1 MRFRPVFQPAFE
13 VDATPK
19 TRLPPKQRKNTL
31 ISIAKRH
38 YFMLQSKTY
47 PQPKGVCDETM
58 NHVPASGS
66 GNPSKTYPQPKGVC
80 DPMGNMYEVIA
91 SYSRLKRTHS
101 RKAFV
106 PMAIGSR
113 GMRILNTGKPHT
125 WQQRKRMRQRMKGTA
140 SRSRQ
145 PPQPHLFKWVRQ

>member
-1 MRFRPVFQPAFE
+1 
-13 VDATPK
+13 
-19 TRLPPKQRKNTL
+19 
-31 ISIAKRH
+31 
-38 YFMLQSKTY
+38 
-47 PQPKGVCDETM
+47 
-58 NHVPASGS
+58 
-66 GNPSKTYPQPKGVC
+66 
-80 DPMGNMYEVIA
+80 
-91 SYSRLKRTHS
+91 
-101 RKAFV
+101 V